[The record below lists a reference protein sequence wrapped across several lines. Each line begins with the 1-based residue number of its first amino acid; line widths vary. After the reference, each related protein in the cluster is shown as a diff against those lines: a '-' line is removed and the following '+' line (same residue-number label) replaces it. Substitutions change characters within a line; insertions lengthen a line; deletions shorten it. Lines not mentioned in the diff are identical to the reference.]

1 MPQLQKI
8 ALITGAAKRI
18 GAEIARTLH
27 AAGFGVVLHF
37 NESESAAKRLEKELN
52 ERRKGS
58 AWTVKANLH
67 AFSNIR
73 IIIDSALNKA
83 GRLDVLVNNASGF
96 DATPMG
102 SISEQQWDA
111 LMSSNLKAA
120 FFLSQAV
127 SRELKSNQGCIVNII
142 DIYAEKPLLD
152 FPVYSIAKSGLLA
165 MTRSLAKELSPEIR
179 VNGVSPGVILWPEES
194 SDTGHDEVLLNIPL
208 QKKGE
213 PSDVA
218 KTVLFLAQDAP
229 YITGQV
235 IAVDGGKSLM

>member
-67 AFSNIR
+67 AFSSIK
-73 IIIDSALNKA
+73 IIINSALNKA
-83 GRLDVLVNNASGF
+83 GRLDLLVNNASGF

-102 SISEQQWDA
+102 SVSEQQWDA

-120 FFLSQAV
+120 FFLSQAA
-127 SRELKSNQGCIVNII
+127 SRELKRNQGCVVNIV
-142 DIYAEKPLLD
+142 DIYAERSLLD

-165 MTRSLAKELSPEIR
+165 MTKSLAKELSPEIR

-194 SDTGHDEVLLNIPL
+194 GEAGHDEVLSHIPL

-235 IAVDGGKSLM
+235 IAVDGGKSLI